1 VIWIADIL
9 RNGLRGLGHLLARL
23 AGPPPEFI
31 VIELTGSY
39 PERAAPRPS
48 FLHRLVARSW
58 ERPEESQ
65 EDLRDRFERIAHA
78 TGVRG
83 IVLRIRDLR
92 MAPGRLAVLQSL
104 RAAIAAVRRRGKR
117 VAAYLPACDLA
128 EYYVASAA
136 DEIWMPEAGSWNVT
150 GVRTEITFF
159 RQAFDRIGI
168 LPEFERM
175 AEFKTAAD
183 PFTRPGLSESHRE
196 VIESLLDGLMEEFI
210 HDVADARGLD
220 LAAVRAAV
228 DAAPLDAA
236 DARRAGL
243 VDGLCYEDEL
253 PAVLARTERP
263 QQAAVVVPWA
273 QVRRRLPAPYRWRA
287 REPVIGVVELLGNII
302 TGESRDLPVP
312 LPYLGSRFAGVET
325 VARAFRAAERHPRV
339 RAIVFH
345 IDSGGGSAL
354 ASDLIW
360 REVERIKPRKPVVA
374 FMGAVAGSGGYYVA
388 CGANRIVA
396 QPTTITGSI
405 GVVSGKLTIRGLYE
419 RLGLNREIVARGA
432 NATMESIFQP
442 FTPVQLNRLRQQM
455 DAVYRRFI
463 ARVAAGRSRQT
474 HEIGAIARG
483 RVWTGRQALERGL
496 VDELGDFTTAVRR
509 AQALAG
515 IPPAASVAVVTVRAP
530 RAIRLPAAAP
540 GQAAGAPLVQA
551 LLGAVDAFRAV
562 RGLVEEGTLLLMP
575 ELTE

>member
-1 VIWIADIL
+1 M
-9 RNGLRGLGHLLARL
+9 
-23 AGPPPEFI
+23 
-31 VIELTGSY
+31 
-39 PERAAPRPS
+39 
-48 FLHRLVARSW
+48 RSTM
-58 ERPEESQ
+58 PEESQ
-65 EDLRDRFERIAHA
+65 EDLRDRLERIVRSAR
-78 TGVRG
+78 VRG

-92 MAPGRLAVLQSL
+92 TAPGRLAVLQSL
-104 RAAIAAVRRRGKR
+104 REAIAVVRRRGKR
-117 VAAYLPACDLA
+117 VVAYLPACDLA

-136 DEIWMPEAGSWNVT
+136 DEIWMPEAGTWNVT

-168 LPEFERM
+168 LPEFERI

-196 VIESLLDGLMEEFI
+196 VIESVLDGLMEEFVR
-210 HDVADARGLD
+210 DVADARGLD
-220 LAAVRAAV
+220 PAAVRTAV
-228 DAAPLDAA
+228 DGAPLEAEE
-236 DARRAGL
+236 ARAAGL
-243 VDGLCYEDEL
+243 VDGICYEDEL
-253 PAVLARTERP
+253 PAALARTERP
-263 QQAAVVVPWA
+263 QQPAVVLPWS

-287 REPVIGVVELLGNII
+287 REAVIGVVELLGNII
-302 TGESRDLPVP
+302 AGESRDLPVP
-312 LPYLGSRFAGVET
+312 LPFLGSRFAGAET

-388 CGANRIVA
+388 CGANRVVA

-405 GVVSGKLTIRGLYE
+405 GVVSGKLTMRGLYE

-432 NATMESIFQP
+432 SATVESAFQP
-442 FTPVQLNRLRQQM
+442 FTPAQVNRLRQQM
-455 DAVYRRFI
+455 DAIYRRFI
-463 ARVAAGRSRQT
+463 ARVAAGRRRQPD
-474 HEIGAIARG
+474 EIGTIARG
-483 RVWTGRQALERGL
+483 RVWTGRQAHERGL

-509 AQALAG
+509 ARELAG
-515 IPPAASVAVVTVRAP
+515 IPAAAEVAVVTIRAP
-530 RAIRLPAAAP
+530 RALRIPAATP
-540 GQAAGAPLVQA
+540 DQAASPSIMDG
-551 LLGAVDAFRAV
+551 LLGAVDALRAV

-575 ELTE
+575 ELTER

>member
-1 VIWIADIL
+1 MIWIADIL
-9 RNGLRGLGHLLARL
+9 RNSLRVVSHLLARL
-23 AGPPPEFI
+23 AGPPPEFV

-48 FLHRLVARSW
+48 VLQRLVTRSW
-58 ERPEESQ
+58 QRPEESQ
-65 EDLRDRFERIAHA
+65 EGLRDRLERIARSA
-78 TGVRG
+78 GVRG

-104 RAAIAAVRRRGKR
+104 RAAIAEVRRRGKR

-159 RQAFDRIGI
+159 RHAFDRIGI
-168 LPEFERM
+168 LPEFERI

-183 PFTRPGLSESHRE
+183 PFTRPGLSEPHRE
-196 VIESLLDGLMEEFI
+196 VIESLLDGLMEEFVR
-210 HDVADARGLD
+210 DVADARGLD
-220 LAAVRAAV
+220 PGAVRAAV
-228 DAAPLDAA
+228 DAAPLEAEE
-236 DARRAGL
+236 ARVAGL

-253 PAVLARTERP
+253 PAALARTERP
-263 QQAAVVVPWA
+263 HQPAVVMPWA

-287 REPVIGVVELLGNII
+287 REAVIGVVELLGNII

-312 LPYLGSRFAGVET
+312 LPYLGSRFAGSET

-396 QPTTITGSI
+396 QPATITGSI

-432 NATMESIFQP
+432 GATIESAFQP
-442 FTPVQLNRLRQQM
+442 FTPAQLNRLRHQM
-455 DAVYRRFI
+455 DAIYRRFI
-463 ARVAAGRSRQT
+463 ARVAAGRGRQAD
-474 HEIGAIARG
+474 EIGALARG

-509 AQALAG
+509 AQELAG
-515 IPPAASVAVVTVRAP
+515 IPAAAGVAVVTVRAP
-530 RAIRLPAAAP
+530 RAIQVPAAGP
-540 GQAAGAPLVQA
+540 VQAAGAPLVRT
-551 LLGAVDAFRAV
+551 LLGAVETFRAV

-575 ELTE
+575 ELIE